1 MTVYLLTLSP
11 CHLVTLSP
19 SSCPSLLIIGAVS
32 LDVIHL
38 PNGQII
44 ATAGGAAM
52 YTALAAHRAGAK
64 VTLLAVR
71 PTPMLDELQPVAA
84 RVNWLG
90 PEIPPE
96 QIPKLEIAHY
106 GGGKAQLL
114 HASWGAEPLLTPDY
128 LPQSLA
134 EFDLVHIAALSNA
147 ARQREFLDACRAR
160 HAKYISVGVYA
171 RVVYGETETV
181 RGLHRDADVFFMN
194 ENEARGLFG
203 SVEAAHTSVGKW
215 LFVTLGEHGVNV
227 HDATAAPVHVPALPV
242 TEFDPTGA
250 GDTFCGT
257 TLVHWLN
264 SASAVEAARAGCIAA
279 AAEIQQAG
287 PGWLLG

>member
-1 MTVYLLTLSP
+1 LHFP
-11 CHLVTLSP
+11 P
-19 SSCPSLLIIGAVS
+19 SILIIGAVS

-38 PNGQII
+38 PNGPKLLP
-44 ATAGGAAM
+44 ASLSTAGGAAM
-52 YTALAAHRAGAK
+52 YTALAAHKAGAK
-64 VTLLAVR
+64 ITLLAVR
-71 PTPMLDELQPVAA
+71 PTPMLDALQPVAA

-90 PEIPPE
+90 PEILPD

-106 GGGKAQLL
+106 GGGNAKLL
-114 HASWGAEPLLTPDY
+114 HASWGAEPLLTPDF

-160 HAKYISVGVYA
+160 NAKFISVGVYA

-181 RGLHRDADVFFMN
+181 RGLHRDADLFFMN

-203 SVEAAHTSVGKW
+203 SVEAAYTAAGKW
-215 LFVTLGEHGVNV
+215 LFVTLGERGVNV
-227 HDATAAPVHVPALPV
+227 HVGPAAPVHVPALPV

-257 TLVHWLN
+257 TLTHWL
-264 SASAVEAARAGCIAA
+264 SGASPVEAARAGCAA
-279 AAEIQQAG
+279 SAAEIQMAG
-287 PGWLLG
+287 PEWLL